1 MFYTGK
7 RYKQLTAFEGQILRR
22 VYGPVQTEEG
32 WRIRNSDEL
41 EKLMDGE
48 DIVEY

>member
-1 MFYTGK
+1 
-7 RYKQLTAFEGQILRR
+7 

-41 EKLMDGE
+41 EKLMRGE
-48 DIVEY
+48 DIVRYIIKNQLMHFY